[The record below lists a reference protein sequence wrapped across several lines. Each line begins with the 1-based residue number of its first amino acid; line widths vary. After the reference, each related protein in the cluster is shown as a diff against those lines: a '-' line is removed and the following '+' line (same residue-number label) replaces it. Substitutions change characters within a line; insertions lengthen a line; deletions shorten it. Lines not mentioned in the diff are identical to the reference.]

1 MSRSASLP
9 RLNIHDQIAANRW
22 RSGLLIAIF
31 VLFVVAVVE
40 VIGLALG
47 APLPFALVGLAIAV
61 SSVGFSYYFSD
72 SLVLGISQARPVQK
86 KDDPEL
92 SNLVENLCIGA
103 GLPLPRLYLID
114 DGAINAFAT
123 GRNPQHAALAVT
135 RGARQ
140 RLTKLELEGVLAH
153 ELSHVRNF
161 DIRTM
166 AITAV
171 LLGMVAIA
179 ADLVLRWTWYG
190 AGARGR
196 YRGKGEGAGGAVL
209 LVVAVVLA
217 ILAPLVARLIQ
228 SAVSRQREYLADA
241 SGALLTRYPEGLAS
255 ALEKIA
261 QDSDPLDVAT
271 KGTAHLFIS
280 DPFLRINRSRL
291 NNLFSTHPDV
301 QDRIRRLRAM

>member
-22 RSGLLIAIF
+22 RSFLLIALF
-31 VLFVVAVVE
+31 VLFVVAVLE

-47 APLPFALVGLAIAV
+47 APLPLAVVGLLIALL
-61 SSVGFSYYFSD
+61 SVGFSYYFSD

-86 KDDPEL
+86 KDDAEL
-92 SNLVENLCIGA
+92 HNLVENLCLGA
-103 GLPLPRLYLID
+103 GLPLPRVYLID

-140 RLTKLELEGVLAH
+140 RLSKLELEGVIAH

-171 LLGMVAIA
+171 LLGMVVIA
-179 ADLVLRWTWYG
+179 ADLFLRWTWYG

-196 YRGKGEGAGGAVL
+196 YRGKGEGAGGAAL
-209 LVVAVVLA
+209 LVIALVLA
-217 ILAPLVARLIQ
+217 VLAPLVARLIQ

-261 QDSDPLDVAT
+261 QDADPLDVAT
-271 KGTAHLFIS
+271 KGTRHLFIS
-280 DPFLRINRSRL
+280 DPFLRVNRSSL
-291 NNLFSTHPDV
+291 NNLFSTHPDIG
-301 QDRIRRLRAM
+301 DRIRRLRAM

>member
-1 MSRSASLP
+1 MSRSASLD
-9 RLNIHDQIAANRW
+9 RLNIYDQIAANRW
-22 RSGLLIAIF
+22 RSGLLIALF
-31 VLFVVAVVE
+31 VLFVMAVVE

-47 APLPFALVGLAIAV
+47 APLPLALIGLAIAL
-61 SSVGFSYYFSD
+61 SSVGLSYYFSD

-86 KDDPEL
+86 KDDSEL
-92 SNLVENLCIGA
+92 HNLVENLCLGV
-103 GLPLPRLYLID
+103 GLPLPRIYLID

-140 RLTKLELEGVLAH
+140 RLTKLELEGVIAH

-179 ADLVLRWTWYG
+179 ADLFLRWTWYG
-190 AGARGR
+190 AGARSR

-209 LVVAVVLA
+209 LVIAVALA

-261 QDSDPLDVAT
+261 QDNDPLDVAT

-280 DPFLRINRSRL
+280 DPFLRANRSSL